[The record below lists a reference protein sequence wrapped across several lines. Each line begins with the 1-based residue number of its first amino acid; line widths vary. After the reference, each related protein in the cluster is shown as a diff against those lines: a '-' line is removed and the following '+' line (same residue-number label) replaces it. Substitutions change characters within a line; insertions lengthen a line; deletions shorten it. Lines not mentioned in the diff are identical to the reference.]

1 MVGGLENQ
9 GGLFG
14 QGLDNQGGEDDT
26 CESSEW
32 ASSVNQVAGTGLC
45 TNTNRREPCSLH
57 QELRNASSGSELAL
71 NWDGGELP

>member
-9 GGLFG
+9 GGLLG
-14 QGLDNQGGEDDT
+14 KGLDNQGGEDDPH
-26 CESSEW
+26 ESSEW
-32 ASSVNQVAGTGLC
+32 TRSVSQVAGTGLC

-57 QELRNASSGSELAL
+57 QELRNASSGSELAP

>member
-9 GGLFG
+9 GGLLG
-14 QGLDNQGGEDDT
+14 KGLDNRGGEDDPH
-26 CESSEW
+26 ESSEW
-32 ASSVNQVAGTGLC
+32 TRSVSQMAGTGLC

-57 QELRNASSGSELAL
+57 QELRNASSASELAP